1 MNYLL
6 DSSSLLFLIRSTNDE
21 RKMSVIKEAKVL
33 DLTYYEIGNAVWKES
48 SPSKSLS
55 GANLEKV
62 VEAVNYCFTNM
73 ESISLAPVD
82 LAGILE
88 IARKEK
94 LTFYNS
100 SYLYAT
106 KKNNLTLVTEDEKL
120 ARASKKYTRTRNVLS
135 LKA

>member
-6 DSSSLLFLIRSTNDE
+6 DASSLLFFIRSTNDE
-21 RKMSVIKEAKVL
+21 RKMSVIKESKVL

-48 SPSKSLS
+48 SLIKSLS

-62 VEAVNYCFTNM
+62 VEALNYCFAYM

-100 SYLYAT
+100 SYLYAA

-120 ARASKKYTRTRNVLS
+120 ARASKRYTRTRNVLS
-135 LKA
+135 LNA